1 MLFLAFGGVAAYG
14 QTSLSKK
21 RADLKNLN
29 ESIRETQRKLDKLQQ
44 SERTA
49 RKNISSY
56 SKQQHRISTMIQ
68 ALRNEL
74 SALKDSS
81 IVLQE
86 RIRAT
91 TASLDDATEQYN
103 EALRRLY
110 ALQVEQ
116 QGDVHSSSTVRP
128 LFRALSKSVNKHRSE
143 LCALTDSLNAQ
154 HTLLSKYSQAQST
167 TLSTTSKQE
176 KVLARNI
183 RRSTQELAAIRK
195 DKKAVS
201 AELRKKQQSVARLR
215 SIIATQVAEAQ
226 RKARAEAERAR
237 KRRKDV
243 SSPTP
248 PVSSEP
254 TSGFAANS
262 LPWPTSSRKIM
273 HGFGSYRNSQTGATL
288 DNPGIDIAAPIGSSV
303 RAVAAGKVSS
313 VTWLPGFGSLVIL
326 DHGNGIRTVYA
337 NLATVTVGKG
347 AKVNAGAGLGTSGE
361 NIDGALVHFEVWSG
375 KNRQNPLRYLR

>member
-1 MLFLAFGGVAAYG
+1 MLFLAIGGVATYS
-14 QTSLSKK
+14 QSSLNKK
-21 RADLKNLN
+21 RADLEDLN
-29 ESIRETQRKLDKLQQ
+29 ASIRETQRKLDKLQR
-44 SERTA
+44 SERSA
-49 RKNISSY
+49 RKNLSTY
-56 SKQQHRISTMIQ
+56 SKQRHRISTQIQ
-68 ALRNEL
+68 ALRDEL

-81 IVLQE
+81 MLLQE
-86 RIRAT
+86 QMRAT
-91 TASLDDATEQYN
+91 TASLDDATRQYN

-110 ALQVEQ
+110 ALQVEH

-128 LFRALSKSVNKHRSE
+128 LFHSLSESVERHCSE
-143 LCALTDSLNAQ
+143 LGALKDSLSAQ

-167 TLSTTSKQE
+167 TLTTTSKQE
-176 KVLARNI
+176 KELAQNI
-183 RRSTQELAAIRK
+183 KRSTQELASIRQ

-215 SIIATQVAEAQ
+215 SIIAAQVAEAQ
-226 RKARAEAERAR
+226 RKARAEAERER
-237 KRRKDV
+237 KRRKNAA
-243 SSPTP
+243 SSAP
-248 PVSSEP
+248 PASSEP

-262 LPWPTSSRKIM
+262 LPWPTSSRKIL
-273 HGFGSYRNSQTGATL
+273 HDFGSYRNSQTGATL
-288 DNPGIDIAAPIGSSV
+288 DNPGIDISAPIGSAV

-337 NLATVTVGKG
+337 NLATVSVGKG
-347 AKVNAGAGLGTSGE
+347 ATVNAGKNLGTSGE